1 MLSGSCRRSELF
13 FHRWNH
19 ELTAALLSAAR
30 ARAWARQKFL
40 LPFDGEPLIVHMVRK
55 LSSYSFSFTLSV
67 RPRWRC
73 RFGGIGCNRSK
84 PFTESRFSH
93 DDSNNWLRKL
103 KTDVIVRAGD
113 NANHRRSGDLR
124 HRPGGTEF
132 CQTKL
137 ARRLS
142 ERSTTLA
149 RGLNILE

>member
-1 MLSGSCRRSELF
+1 VLSGSCRRSELF

-19 ELTAALLSAAR
+19 ELTAALLSAIILAGGKSSR
-30 ARAWARQKFL
+30 MGAAKFL

-93 DDSNNWLRKL
+93 DDSNNWMRE
-103 KTDVIVRAGD
+103 
-113 NANHRRSGDLR
+113 N
-124 HRPGGTEF
+124 
-132 CQTKL
+132 
-137 ARRLS
+137 
-142 ERSTTLA
+142 
-149 RGLNILE
+149 

>member
-1 MLSGSCRRSELF
+1 
-13 FHRWNH
+13 
-19 ELTAALLSAAR
+19 
-30 ARAWARQKFL
+30 
-40 LPFDGEPLIVHMVRK
+40 MVRK

-84 PFTESRFSH
+84 AFTESRFSH
-93 DDSNNWLRKL
+93 DDSNNWMRKL

-137 ARRLS
+137 ARRLT

-149 RGLNILE
+149 RGLKYFWNRRNRAPSAMQSTLAVWAVSHRQMP